1 MLIAMKIGLLTAD
14 LSHRNGWAHY
24 SLSLAQALQR
34 QGVTLEIVAP
44 VDSPSLPGVTVH
56 NLLPPIAPMP
66 PNFLLRSLRTL
77 PTVRRILRDC
87 DLIHAT
93 VELYA
98 PLASLIAG
106 KRPLI
111 VTGHGSYVNL
121 PRIRRWPVSM
131 IYRRAFQRA
140 TMLCVSDYTASIV
153 RETLPHAK
161 TVVIHNAVD
170 AARFQQKTS
179 FSPEISRPV
188 VLATGGVKARKGTLE
203 LVQAM
208 AQVRQQIPTV
218 QCVVIGAQSE
228 PEYLRK
234 VEREIVRLRLE
245 DCVHLPGF
253 VDDDTLLGWYQAADV
268 FALPSINAGWKFE
281 GFGLVYLEASAAGL
295 PVIGTRDCGAEAAI
309 EDGVTG
315 LLISQDYIAEE
326 LPVAILELLHNPQ
339 KAQAMGAAGRTK
351 AISQTWDHVAEQ
363 VITLYENSLL

>member
-66 PNFLLRSLRTL
+66 PNFLLRSLRTA
-77 PTVRRILRDC
+77 PAVRRILRDC

-98 PLASLIAG
+98 PLAQLVTEN
-106 KRPLI
+106 RPLI

-153 RETLPHAK
+153 QKILPDAK
-161 TVVIHNAVD
+161 TAVVQNAVD
-170 AARFQQKTS
+170 AARFQREAT
-179 FSPEISRPV
+179 FSPDIPRPI
-188 VLATGGVKARKGTLE
+188 VLATGGVKARKGSLE
-203 LVQAM
+203 LVRAM
-208 AQVRQQIPTV
+208 AAVRSEIATA
-218 QCVVIGAQSE
+218 QCIIIGSKGE
-228 PEYLRK
+228 SRYVRK
-234 VEREIVRLRLE
+234 VESEIARLGLE

-253 VDDDTLLGWYQAADV
+253 VDDDTLLGWYQSADV
-268 FALPSINAGWKFE
+268 FALPTINAGWKFE

-309 EDGVTG
+309 EHGKTG
-315 LLISQDYIAEE
+315 LLIAQENIEQE
-326 LPVAILELLHNPQ
+326 LPAAILELLRDPQ
-339 KAQAMGAAGRTK
+339 RAQAMGAAGRAK
-351 AISQTWDHVAEQ
+351 ATAQTWDHAAEQ
-363 VITLYENSLL
+363 VIALYENSLF